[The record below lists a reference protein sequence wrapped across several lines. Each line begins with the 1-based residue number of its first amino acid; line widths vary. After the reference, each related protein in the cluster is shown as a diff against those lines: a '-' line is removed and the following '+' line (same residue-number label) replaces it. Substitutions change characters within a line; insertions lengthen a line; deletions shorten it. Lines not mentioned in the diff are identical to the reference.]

1 MMAARRVYVVED
13 EEPIRRSLHLML
25 RVLGYEA
32 QLFES
37 GASFL
42 AALPDLASGCV
53 LLDLRMPLI
62 DGLEVQRRLAAAASG
77 HSVVM
82 MSGHGD
88 LVMAVTALE
97 QGAVAFLDKPFSRAA
112 LEQALHY
119 AFLRLEDLEAHR
131 RHLRSAALAVQRLN
145 ATDRK
150 VLELMARGHDTEE
163 IVRRTGLAEVDVD
176 LSRSRIFTEFSVE
189 TITEALHVA
198 FHARRGA
205 SL

>member
-1 MMAARRVYVVED
+1 MMDARRVYVVED
-13 EEPIRRSLHLML
+13 EEPIRRSLRLML

-53 LLDLRMPLI
+53 LLDLRMPQI
-62 DGLEVQRRLAAAASG
+62 DGLEVQRRLASTGTG

-88 LVMAVTALE
+88 LGMAVTALE
-97 QGAVAFLDKPFSRAA
+97 QGAIAFLDKPFSRAA
-112 LEQALHY
+112 LEFALHH
-119 AFLRLEDLEAHR
+119 AFERLEDLEAHR
-131 RHLRSAALAVQRLN
+131 RHLRSAALAVQRLS
-145 ATDRK
+145 AADRE
-150 VLELMARGHDTEE
+150 VLELMARGRDKDD
-163 IVRRTGLAEVDVD
+163 IARQTGLADVDVE
-176 LSRSRIFTEFSVE
+176 LSRSRIFAEFGVE